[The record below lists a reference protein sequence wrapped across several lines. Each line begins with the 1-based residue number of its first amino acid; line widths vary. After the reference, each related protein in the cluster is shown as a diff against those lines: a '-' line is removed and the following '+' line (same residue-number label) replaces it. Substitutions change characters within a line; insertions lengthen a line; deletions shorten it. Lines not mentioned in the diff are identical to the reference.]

1 MNGVSQSIK
10 SITDR
15 LVRLG
20 VKFHETSMIAQSI
33 HVLYVKW
40 NGTDAWKYSSVAAFN
55 VVIPLCPSCA
65 AGFTKS
71 HCAMMTCC
79 RVDATHGSED
89 CWINGSAHSVR

>member
-40 NGTDAWKYSSVAAFN
+40 NGTDAWKYSSVAASFQCCHSPLPL
-55 VVIPLCPSCA
+55 VRCGVHQEPLCNDDLLSRGRHAWKRRLLDKRKC
-65 AGFTKS
+65 T
-71 HCAMMTCC
+71 
-79 RVDATHGSED
+79 
-89 CWINGSAHSVR
+89 